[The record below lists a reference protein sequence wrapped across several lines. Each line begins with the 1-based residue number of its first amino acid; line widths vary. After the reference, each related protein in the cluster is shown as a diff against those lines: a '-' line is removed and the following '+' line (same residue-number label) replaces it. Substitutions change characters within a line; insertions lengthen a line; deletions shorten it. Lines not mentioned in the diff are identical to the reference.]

1 VQNFDFYKLPK
12 SNITNANILCLVW
25 FGSVP
30 AGTN

>member
-1 VQNFDFYKLPK
+1 ME
-12 SNITNANILCLVW
+12 NILCLAW

>member
-1 VQNFDFYKLPK
+1 MLISF
-12 SNITNANILCLVW
+12 VW